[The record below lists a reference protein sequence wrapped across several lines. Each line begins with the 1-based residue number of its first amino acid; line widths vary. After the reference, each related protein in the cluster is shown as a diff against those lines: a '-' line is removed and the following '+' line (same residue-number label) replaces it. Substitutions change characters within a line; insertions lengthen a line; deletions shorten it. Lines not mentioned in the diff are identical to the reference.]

1 MDGLVAFD
9 FKSDDLTPKP
19 SLARSWEASEDGL
32 TWTFHLR
39 EDVVWS
45 DGVPFTSQHVL
56 DALHRILKPET
67 AALAVDNLFV
77 IHNAFE
83 FNKGDVQDFNNVG
96 VTRKGDYKILF
107 RLKAPVAF
115 FPLIMAHHT
124 TFPIRLD
131 IIKKYEERWIE
142 PENIVTLGPYRL
154 IYWHHD
160 SRLVLKRNESY
171 WGVKPKI
178 PYLIFYIVDRS
189 STQLRMFERG
199 KIDFIKDLPSSEIA
213 RLSKKKEYR
222 SASALR
228 LYYYAFKVNK
238 KPFDN
243 VKLRRA
249 VAHAID
255 RQEVVKILGSGQEAL
270 YSWIPHGL
278 AGHSDNIGPKFDVVK
293 AKTLLKSSGYDF
305 QKDPV
310 KITLGFNSDEKH
322 KRVAENIQSQLKRNL
337 GLKVELLSEEWKTF
351 LSGLRGT
358 SAYSIF
364 RLGWVADYPD
374 PHTFMGIMKSHA
386 PNNRTGWRNSRYDEL
401 VDKGMTETDLKKRV
415 QIYNQA
421 QKILLQ
427 EEAPVLPLFTE
438 INQVLVNQRIKG
450 FHSNRLDL
458 YHFHLMEIRN

>member
-9 FKSDDLTPKP
+9 LTSKDLSPKP
-19 SLARSWEASEDGL
+19 ALAQSWEVSEDGL
-32 TWTFHLR
+32 TWTFYLR
-39 EDVVWS
+39 KDVVWS
-45 DGVPFTSQHVL
+45 DDAPFTSQHVL
-56 DALHRILKPET
+56 DAFHRILNPET

-77 IHNAFE
+77 IQNAVE
-83 FNKGDVQDFNNVG
+83 FNSGKIKNFKHVG
-96 VTRKGDYKILF
+96 VSKLDDYKIQF

-131 IIKKYEERWIE
+131 IIKKYGDRWIE

-154 IYWHHD
+154 IHWHHD
-160 SRLVLKRNESY
+160 SRLIFKRNKTY
-171 WGVKPKI
+171 WGVKPKV

-213 RLSKKKEYR
+213 RLSQTKEYNR
-222 SASALR
+222 SAALR
-228 LYYYAFKVNK
+228 LYYYAFKTNK

-243 VKLRRA
+243 VYLRQA
-249 VAHAID
+249 LAYAID
-255 RQEVVKILGSGQEAL
+255 RHEVVKVLGSGQESL

-278 AGHSDNIGPKFDVVK
+278 TGHSDTIGPRFDVVK
-293 AKTLLKSSGYDF
+293 ARELFKSSGYDS
-305 QKDPV
+305 QKDPI

-374 PHTFMGIMKSHA
+374 PHTFMAIMKSHA
-386 PNNRTGWRNSRYDEL
+386 PNNRTGWRNSRYDKL
-401 VDKGMTETDLKKRV
+401 VDRGVAETDFKKRI

-427 EEAPVLPLFTE
+427 DEAPVIPLFTE
-438 INQVLVNQRIKG
+438 VNQVLVSQRIQG
-450 FHSNRLDL
+450 FHPNRLDL
-458 YHFHLMEIRN
+458 YHFHLMEIRK